1 LGSVTF
7 PHVLPGEKPRCL
19 LSHPRYPLAFEH
31 SSAVVR
37 DPDPDDLD
45 SLATS
50 HNHLVL
56 RCGKPD
62 ADDTGQELRP

>member
-1 LGSVTF
+1 MQFG
-7 PHVLPGEKPRCL
+7 G
-19 LSHPRYPLAFEH
+19 LSPLAETLAFEH